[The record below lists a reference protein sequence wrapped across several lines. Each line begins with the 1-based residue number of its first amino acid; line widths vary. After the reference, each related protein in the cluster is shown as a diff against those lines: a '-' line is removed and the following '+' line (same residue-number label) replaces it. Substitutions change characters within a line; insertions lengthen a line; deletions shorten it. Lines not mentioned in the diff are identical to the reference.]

1 MEQTLNLTLLHRS
14 ANRAMR
20 GKIDAAARFPPCG
33 DNAGKL
39 KSASYSLV
47 RPYPRCSLAKW
58 SSMAGQSPR
67 VLFFAGTDTNVG
79 KTHLAALATRE
90 LVQLGY
96 RVGVYKPVASGCTG
110 ADGELVATDAMQ
122 LWEAS
127 GRRHELHQVC
137 PQRFRAE
144 LAPHLAARLEGTE
157 VDEALMIE
165 GLNAVSQDVDI
176 VIAEG
181 AGGLMSPLSDHLLNS
196 SLAKRWDAQIILVVA
211 NRLGA
216 IHQALATVMAAGTM
230 RLPLI
235 GMILNQVS
243 AQADAAVTD
252 NAAVIARFTDV
263 PILSECGYRPSGTG
277 VDWNQLPAPREAG
290 TRLIQAWL

>member
-96 RVGVYKPVASGCTG
+96 RVGVYKP
-110 ADGELVATDAMQ
+110 L
-122 LWEAS
+122 
-127 GRRHELHQVC
+127 
-137 PQRFRAE
+137 P
-144 LAPHLAARLEGTE
+144 
-157 VDEALMIE
+157 
-165 GLNAVSQDVDI
+165 
-176 VIAEG
+176 
-181 AGGLMSPLSDHLLNS
+181 
-196 SLAKRWDAQIILVVA
+196 VVA
-211 NRLGA
+211 PEPMASWSPPMQCNCGKHPVDGMNCIRFVPNVF
-216 IHQALATVMAAGTM
+216 AL
-230 RLPLI
+230 
-235 GMILNQVS
+235 S
-243 AQADAAVTD
+243 WH
-252 NAAVIARFTDV
+252 
-263 PILSECGYRPSGTG
+263 PI
-277 VDWNQLPAPREAG
+277 
-290 TRLIQAWL
+290 